1 MFGRELQ
8 LQCSIVTNKLLN
20 KTPKII
26 PWLLRV
32 AVVETEIKQIVSQ
45 AELLT
50 DVQLMGW
57 IPSYH

>member
-20 KTPKII
+20 ETPKII
-26 PWLLRV
+26 SWLLRV

-50 DVQLMGW
+50 YVQLMGW